1 MSRQLQKRSRLYF
14 VTNFWDEN
22 RYSPFLMIGTLPQ
35 VGIYWEIRPP
45 ISPKTSILLAVY
57 NYIVLFPI
65 NLSYALK
72 LWFCPSILVC
82 KSGVLRFHPATN
94 KKQVCLEFLYFSTFS
109 LLDSGLTRGREWQV
123 HILFLYFLTFLW
135 ASHFSNRRLTCERW
149 NSQLVDSHRV
159 YKRTRYR

>member
-1 MSRQLQKRSRLYF
+1 MTVKHKTVFLS
-14 VTNFWDEN
+14 VIDEQAVAEAFTPLFCN
-22 RYSPFLMIGTLPQ
+22 QFLR
-35 VGIYWEIRPP
+35 W
-45 ISPKTSILLAVY
+45 KSILPFFDDRHTASSR
-57 NYIVLFPI
+57 
-65 NLSYALK
+65 NLK
-72 LWFCPSILVC
+72 FVFCPSILIY

-149 NSQLVDSHRV
+149 NSQLVDSHTV